1 MKTVRHSFDTII
13 SNEAEDF
20 NLPVGRGSGLSFNA
34 LVNVFWTQNLK
45 N

>member
-20 NLPVGRGSGLSFNA
+20 NLPVGRGSGSSA
-34 LVNVFWTQNLK
+34 MLK
-45 N
+45 LDRGGIRI